1 MEFKEYLKKEHPDKE
16 QLDEAQVQVAGEK
29 KPSGAL
35 VLAKVILE
43 ELESKNLIK
52 LGGPGP
58 KRKLISEIQE
68 LIIKSTF

>member
-1 MEFKEYLKKEHPDKE
+1 MSFKEFIKDEELN
-16 QLDEAQVQVAGEK
+16 EAQVQVAGDK

-43 ELESKNLIK
+43 ELEKKNLIK

-58 KRKLISEIQE
+58 KRKLITEIQS